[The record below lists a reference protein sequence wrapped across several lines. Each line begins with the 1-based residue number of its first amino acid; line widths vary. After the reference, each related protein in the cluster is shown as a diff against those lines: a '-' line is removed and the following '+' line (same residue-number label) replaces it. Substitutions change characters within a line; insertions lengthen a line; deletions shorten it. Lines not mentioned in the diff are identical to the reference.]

1 MMMPRVLSTSAVGA
15 FAVVAIS
22 VSGFAQ
28 DFSSSELAEMQA
40 KVKIASGLVSLGRA
54 EQDPMMLLVGAR
66 ILADLNMPVAQPRPD
81 NASTVYDVSTILDEA
96 RSLAADAQ
104 YILDAI
110 GAVPTESYERSGE
123 RYCGW
128 DYDCPYG
135 GDQEC
140 GWIYSCNW

>member
-1 MMMPRVLSTSAVGA
+1 MLR
-15 FAVVAIS
+15 AIS
-22 VSGFAQ
+22 TAGLCALTIATTSPVVAQ

-66 ILADLNMPVAQPRPD
+66 ILADLRMPVAQPGTD
-81 NASTVYDVSTILDEA
+81 NASTVFDVSAILDEA
-96 RSLAADAQ
+96 KGLAADDQ

-110 GAVPTESYERSGE
+110 AAVPTEGYERSGE